1 MDIAATRRWS
11 EGPSAKDGESLPL
24 LPKALR
30 GAGFAQLF
38 LSHKVK
44 WSGLS
49 SINRTQLGHSVWPA
63 TAGSAVAMTGAGHR
77 LAESTPNNP

>member
-1 MDIAATRRWS
+1 LDIAATRRWS

-49 SINRTQLGHSVWPA
+49 SINRTQLGVWRQLSWPV
-63 TAGSAVAMTGAGHR
+63 GDNYDGR
-77 LAESTPNNP
+77 LGGFSFHC